1 MAASGVAVRIESSPM
16 SAECNTLDP
25 ASLRRLLHDCLASE
39 AAQQAACLRLAA
51 RTLGLPSERHERLE
65 AMLCCEAYE
74 SAALL
79 VLGAHH
85 RFLLSRGG
93 MGGALASVALSA
105 AEEDVT
111 VEADTPALAILAA
124 LAAALLAEE
133 RSTSIPPRAEPA
145 EASALLH

>member
-1 MAASGVAVRIESSPM
+1 
-16 SAECNTLDP
+16 
-25 ASLRRLLHDCLASE
+25 
-39 AAQQAACLRLAA
+39 
-51 RTLGLPSERHERLE
+51 
-65 AMLCCEAYE
+65 MLSCEAYE

-133 RSTSIPPRAEPA
+133 RSTSIPPRAEAA